1 MREMVKVSAPG
12 KLMLFGEHAVIYH
25 RPCIV
30 TAVDQRMIV
39 EIKPAR
45 EEKLLLDAPGVGI
58 KGYSKKIKDLACGEV
73 PKGVRFI
80 ETGIRNF
87 FQKYKVKQGI
97 EVKTKAGFSSEVG
110 FGSSAAVTVGV
121 AAGLAQLFKIRLSRK
136 QLFDL
141 TYKTVLDV
149 QGVGSGFDLAA
160 SIWGGTLYFVTGG
173 KKVIPLKINQLPL
186 IVGYTGI
193 KADTPTMV
201 KKVANLRKN
210 NKKLVDSIFD
220 QMSFL
225 TNKAKVTLSKGN
237 FKKTGGLMNLNQGL
251 LDALGVNTKE
261 LADLIFATRKAGA
274 WGAKLSGAGGGD
286 CMIALVPG
294 KMRRKAEKA
303 IERAGGKALKIKPNA
318 EGVRAE

>member
-1 MREMVKVSAPG
+1 MIVKTSAPG

-30 TAVDQRMIV
+30 TAVGQRMIV
-39 EIKPAR
+39 KIKPAR

-58 KGYSKKIKDLACGEV
+58 KGYSKKIKDLAYGEV
-73 PKGVRFI
+73 PKGARFI

-110 FGSSAAVTVGV
+110 FGSSAAVTVAV
-121 AAGLAQLFKIRLSRK
+121 LAGLAKLFKIRLLRK

-173 KKVIPLKINQLPL
+173 KKIVPLKTKKLPL
-186 IVGYTGI
+186 VVGYTGI

-210 NKKLVDSIFD
+210 NKKLVDSIFE
-220 QMSFL
+220 QISFL
-225 TNKAKVTLSKGN
+225 TNKAKTALLAGD
-237 FKKTGGLMNLNQGL
+237 FKKVGELMNLNQGL

-261 LADLIFATRKAGA
+261 LANLIFAAREAGA

-286 CMIALVPG
+286 CMIAFCS
-294 KMRRKAEKA
+294 KENRRKVEKA
-303 IERAGGKALKIKPNA
+303 ITSVGGKVLKIKPNA
-318 EGVRAE
+318 EGARVE